1 MGGRSG
7 RHAVEYVAAAD
18 DAAHEAENRLNRLH
32 RQYIETIRFELEE
45 LSFRDMS
52 DLCTVGAKDLSLVA
66 VLSAKERVLPLPG
79 TYALV
84 ATGCR
89 GVASLFS
96 GRSASSALSTPC
108 AVASSLRSH
117 LSGKP

>member
-7 RHAVEYVAAAD
+7 RRAVEYVAAAD
-18 DAAHEAENRLNRLH
+18 DAAHEAENRLH